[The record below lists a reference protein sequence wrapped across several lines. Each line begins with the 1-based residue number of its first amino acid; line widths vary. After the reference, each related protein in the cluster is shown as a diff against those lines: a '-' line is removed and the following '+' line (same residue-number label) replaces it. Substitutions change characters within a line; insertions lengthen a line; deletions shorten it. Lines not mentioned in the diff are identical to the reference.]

1 MNYEE
6 ILIECAKK
14 YKLHHIDGM
23 DLWMKTDDMLFIVEN
38 RPFVKEFNW
47 ECSFK
52 PLYSDELLW
61 RISEIGGG
69 SFETWEQFKKKG
81 TSRRV
86 DGAFVAPGKRFDFCT
101 YEMPSSEE
109 KIRALYESKI
119 ERFLEMTKDI
129 KESDYATDAELSM
142 INILAAI
149 HEKDYKRAMKLT
161 RKISSLIEVLPWAKN
176 VRPEEEILW
185 RDDYL
190 TMKEPLKKYLREIV
204 G

>member
-14 YKLHHIDGM
+14 YKLHHVDGM
-23 DLWMKTDDMLFIVEN
+23 NLWMKTDDMLFIVQN
-38 RPFVKEFNW
+38 RPIVKEFKW
-47 ECSFK
+47 KCSFK

-86 DGAFVAPGKRFDFCT
+86 NGVFVAPAKRFDFCT

-109 KIRALYESKI
+109 EIRALYESKI
-119 ERFLEMTKDI
+119 ERFLEMVKGI
-129 KESDYATDAELSM
+129 KESDYETETEVSL
-142 INILAAI
+142 INILRAI
-149 HEKDYKRAMKLT
+149 HEGDYKRAKKLT
-161 RKISSLIEVLPWAKN
+161 KRIHTLRKNIL
-176 VRPEEEILW
+176 PEEQVLWSYEYWSIRSDILK
-185 RDDYL
+185 Y
-190 TMKEPLKKYLREIV
+190 LKKID
-204 G
+204 

>member
-86 DGAFVAPGKRFDFCT
+86 DGVFVAPAKRFDFCT
-101 YEMPSSEE
+101 YEMPSLEE
-109 KIRALYESKI
+109 EIRALYESKI
-119 ERFLEMTKDI
+119 ERFLEMVKGI
-129 KESDYATDAELSM
+129 KESDYETETEVSL
-142 INILAAI
+142 INILRAI
-149 HEKDYKRAMKLT
+149 HEGDYKRAKKLT
-161 RKISSLIEVLPWAKN
+161 KRIHTLRKNIL
-176 VRPEEEILW
+176 PEEQVLWHEEYWAIRSDILK
-185 RDDYL
+185 Y
-190 TMKEPLKKYLREIV
+190 LKKID
-204 G
+204 

>member
-38 RPFVKEFNW
+38 RSIVKEFKW

-86 DGAFVAPGKRFDFCT
+86 DGVFVAPAKRFDFCT

-109 KIRALYESKI
+109 EIRALYESKI
-119 ERFLEMTKDI
+119 ERFLEMVKGI
-129 KESDYATDAELSM
+129 KESDYETETEVSL
-142 INILAAI
+142 INILREI
-149 HEKDYKRAMKLT
+149 HEGDYKRAKKLT
-161 RKISSLIEVLPWAKN
+161 KRIHTLRKNIL
-176 VRPEEEILW
+176 PEEQVLWSDEYWSIRSDIL
-185 RDDYL
+185 
-190 TMKEPLKKYLREIV
+190 KYLEKID
-204 G
+204 

>member
-86 DGAFVAPGKRFDFCT
+86 DGVFVAPAKRFDFCT

>member
-38 RPFVKEFNW
+38 IPFVKEFNW

-86 DGAFVAPGKRFDFCT
+86 DGVFVAPAKRFDFCT

-109 KIRALYESKI
+109 EIRALYESKI
-119 ERFLEMTKDI
+119 ERFLEMVKGI
-129 KESDYATDAELSM
+129 KESDYETETEVSL
-142 INILAAI
+142 INILRAI
-149 HEKDYKRAMKLT
+149 HEGDYKRAKKLT
-161 RKISSLIEVLPWAKN
+161 KRIHTLRKNIL
-176 VRPEEEILW
+176 PEEQVLWHEEYWAIRSDILK
-185 RDDYL
+185 Y
-190 TMKEPLKKYLREIV
+190 LKKID
-204 G
+204 